1 MQGEQ
6 QAFNV
11 VDMRSGGA
19 TIAKCCKV
27 GSVYNILPYLRNRIS
42 VSKLCCQDLIQVTV
56 TP

>member
-19 TIAKCCKV
+19 KIAKCCKV

-42 VSKLCCQDLIQVTV
+42 VSKLCCQDLI
-56 TP
+56 